1 MKTDELITLLA
12 RDAAPVKRGAIPRSL
27 AALALGGAV
36 AALVIMVPWIGF
48 RPDFPAALADP
59 AFWMKMAY
67 TFGLGVAGFMLAE
80 RLSRPGA
87 TSRAGWVLAA
97 ACAVAIAALAFA
109 QLLIM
114 PAAEAPAAVFGY
126 SWDSCPWLIFILALP
141 CLALALWIMRGFA
154 PTRTSLARP
163 PGFSPAVSP
172 PLFTACTA
180 SKAQRHSSRCGTR
193 SGSRLPSSQ
202 AQLPAPASCAGR
214 HRNVLAIRTA
224 LGSAHAGHSSA
235 PCPSHCAAARQQKRS
250 AWAS

>member
-1 MKTDELITLLA
+1 MKTDELIALLA

-154 PTRTSLARP
+154 PTRTTLA
-163 PGFSPAVSP
+163 GAAAGLLAGGVSATVYG
-172 PLFTACTA
+172 LHCIESTAPFIALWYTLGIA
-180 SKAQRHSSRCGTR
+180 LTVVTGAIA
-193 SGSRLPSSQ
+193 GSRIL
-202 AQLPAPASCAGR
+202 R
-214 HRNVLAIRTA
+214 
-224 LGSAHAGHSSA
+224 
-235 PCPSHCAAARQQKRS
+235 
-250 AWAS
+250 W

>member
-126 SWDSCPWLIFILALP
+126 SWNSCPWLIFILALP

-154 PTRTSLARP
+154 PTRTTLA
-163 PGFSPAVSP
+163 GAAAGLLAGGVSATVYG
-172 PLFTACTA
+172 LHCIESTAPFIALWYTLGIA
-180 SKAQRHSSRCGTR
+180 LTVVTGAIA
-193 SGSRLPSSQ
+193 GSRIL
-202 AQLPAPASCAGR
+202 R
-214 HRNVLAIRTA
+214 
-224 LGSAHAGHSSA
+224 
-235 PCPSHCAAARQQKRS
+235 
-250 AWAS
+250 W

>member
-1 MKTDELITLLA
+1 
-12 RDAAPVKRGAIPRSL
+12 
-27 AALALGGAV
+27 V

-80 RLSRPGA
+80 RLSRAGT

-154 PTRTSLARP
+154 PTRTTLA
-163 PGFSPAVSP
+163 GAAAGLLAGGVSATVYG
-172 PLFTACTA
+172 LHCIESTAPFIALWYTLGIA
-180 SKAQRHSSRCGTR
+180 LTVVTGAIA
-193 SGSRLPSSQ
+193 GSRIL
-202 AQLPAPASCAGR
+202 R
-214 HRNVLAIRTA
+214 
-224 LGSAHAGHSSA
+224 
-235 PCPSHCAAARQQKRS
+235 
-250 AWAS
+250 W

>member
-12 RDAAPVKRGAIPRSL
+12 CDAAPVKRGAIPRSL

-97 ACAVAIAALAFA
+97 ACTVAIAALAFA

-154 PTRTSLARP
+154 PTRTTLA
-163 PGFSPAVSP
+163 GAAAGLLAGGVSATVYG
-172 PLFTACTA
+172 LHCIESTAPFIALWYTLGIA
-180 SKAQRHSSRCGTR
+180 LTVVTGAIA
-193 SGSRLPSSQ
+193 GSRIL
-202 AQLPAPASCAGR
+202 R
-214 HRNVLAIRTA
+214 
-224 LGSAHAGHSSA
+224 
-235 PCPSHCAAARQQKRS
+235 
-250 AWAS
+250 W

>member
-12 RDAAPVKRGAIPRSL
+12 CDAAPVKRGAIPRSL

-154 PTRTSLARP
+154 PTRTTLA
-163 PGFSPAVSP
+163 GAAAGLLAGGVSATVYG
-172 PLFTACTA
+172 LHCIESTAPFIALWYTLGIA
-180 SKAQRHSSRCGTR
+180 LTVVTGAIA
-193 SGSRLPSSQ
+193 GSRIL
-202 AQLPAPASCAGR
+202 R
-214 HRNVLAIRTA
+214 
-224 LGSAHAGHSSA
+224 
-235 PCPSHCAAARQQKRS
+235 
-250 AWAS
+250 W